1 MDAIG
6 RRPSRP
12 LPTDP
17 SVYSLVRRPPAVT
30 VHHLPML
37 SALFSCGG
45 VMTFRA
51 RGPHPMPNHVVTL
64 DAESGNHTRWRVS
77 QSWPTPELSWNA
89 LPVQG
94 RGYCIPSRA
103 PGLRIGTREDI
114 EMFAAVHRRLAPW
127 FPPAVYSGFPLLEV
141 YEADS
146 M

>member
-17 SVYSLVRRPPAVT
+17 SAGSRGPCQPSVYSLIRRPPAVT

-51 RGPHPMPNHVVTL
+51 RGPHPMPNHAATL
-64 DAESGNHTRWRVS
+64 DAESGYHTRCRVS
-77 QSWPTPELSWNA
+77 QSWPAPRAVRRQFTVAW
-89 LPVQG
+89 LPG
-94 RGYCIPSRA
+94 
-103 PGLRIGTREDI
+103 
-114 EMFAAVHRRLAPW
+114 FRRLYILVSLDLMWMRPTQCNRLGSRVSAGN
-127 FPPAVYSGFPLLEV
+127 VRQCMEL
-141 YEADS
+141 
-146 M
+146 